1 MGINVTNP
9 IMYSIRG
16 DLAIKFEYLIPT
28 WERFANHYK
37 EEEIEFLN
45 TLKDKSALDLTLEE
59 IEQYKKLKLQMELA
73 KLLPKYREHNCT
85 QEEHDI
91 VSNFFDE
98 YSISA
103 FMKSRLT
110 DEEFNNSIRA
120 VASIKEDEL
129 SDYIQ
134 TNEENFDN
142 LSAQET
148 YTLYLAS
155 SRLKS
160 IRDKELNDR
169 IRRESQERD
178 QALIRSLN
186 RDYGIGF
193 FN

>member
-1 MGINVTNP
+1 
-9 IMYSIRG
+9 MYSIRG
-16 DLAIKFEYLIPT
+16 DLAIKFEYLMPT

-37 EEEIEFLN
+37 EDEIEFLN
-45 TLKDKSALDLTLEE
+45 KLKDKSVLDLTLEE
-59 IEQYKKLKLQMELA
+59 LEQYKKLKLQMELA

-110 DEEFNNSIRA
+110 DEEFNSSIRA
-120 VASIKEDEL
+120 LASIKEDEL
-129 SDYIQ
+129 SDFIQ
-134 TNEENFDN
+134 HNEEKFND
-142 LSAQET
+142 LSVQDT

-155 SRLKS
+155 SRLKV
-160 IRDKELNDR
+160 IRDKDLNDR
-169 IRRESQERD
+169 IRRESYERD

-186 RDYGIGF
+186 KDYGIRYF
-193 FN
+193 